1 MIVDDEPINKFIF
14 DVVTAFKDQEDNKS
28 YDTLTG
34 LPDRNLGELLIV
46 NEMQKSCGCLA
57 FLDMDNLKKI
67 NDVYGHKAGDR
78 ALQKFG
84 GLLKQYTDNGVA
96 CRLGGDEFLLYLRN
110 VNSVKAS
117 TLMTELFNKFHE
129 IIQND
134 AEISFATLSAGLYMC
149 NTNDTFADCYSKAD
163 NALYYV
169 KQSGKNYYS
178 FYNQCNNQNDSM
190 NNKVDLQRIAYTLKV
205 NGFYNGSLDLEY
217 REFSRQYDYILELVK
232 REKLNCYLVMLTM
245 ESNVNP
251 LPEIETIEKSLKI
264 MGESIRYNLRK
275 VDIYCRFSTM
285 QYLVILVELDELDI
299 PNIMNRIFMQ
309 YDKEIDNE
317 CFKPTYEYF
326 LMKDVEYS

>member
-1 MIVDDEPINKFIF
+1 
-14 DVVTAFKDQEDNKS
+14 
-28 YDTLTG
+28 
-34 LPDRNLGELLIV
+34 
-46 NEMQKSCGCLA
+46 
-57 FLDMDNLKKI
+57 
-67 NDVYGHKAGDR
+67 
-78 ALQKFG
+78 
-84 GLLKQYTDNGVA
+84 
-96 CRLGGDEFLLYLRN
+96 
-110 VNSVKAS
+110 
-117 TLMTELFNKFHE
+117 MTELFNKFHE

-205 NGFYNGSLDLEY
+205 SGFYNGSLDLEY

-264 MGESIRYNLRK
+264 MGESIRHNLRK